1 MNYARSE
8 NKKTC
13 RLFISSAFGLHIH
26 SGLYPGLITGNEQEP
41 VPIIIGNFPRYLC
54 QLLQNIDILKKNF
67 MSLYPAPEDSGFYGH
82 VDKTAI
88 FKCDICLIAPRACLS
103 LKYYGAQYYD

>member
-1 MNYARSE
+1 MQDLRTKRHVVFLFHLHLVFIYILVYILALLLEMSKSLSRLLSGTSPGIYANYY
-8 NKKTC
+8 K
-13 RLFISSAFGLHIH
+13 ISI
-26 SGLYPGLITGNEQEP
+26 Y
-41 VPIIIGNFPRYLC
+41 
-54 QLLQNIDILKKNF
+54 LKKNF